1 MESNQN
7 FKIYTK
13 TGDDGTS
20 GLIGGTR
27 VEKYDERLE
36 AYGTIDELNSWIGLI
51 RTGQH
56 EKEVQATLEFIQN
69 KLFEIGSHLATDASQ
84 STLKNRFMC
93 SDADISVLEKEV
105 DRMQVLLPEL
115 KNFILPGG
123 SISAGYTHVART
135 VCRRSERRISSINKQ
150 EEIQKNV
157 LIFINRLSDY
167 LFVLARFINFKQG
180 NVESIWNTSKT

>member
-1 MESNQN
+1 MAADHK

-27 VEKYDERLE
+27 VEKFDDRLE

-51 RTGQH
+51 LTGDIDDSVR
-56 EKEVQATLEFIQN
+56 KTLEQVQN
-69 KLFEIGSHLATDASQ
+69 KLFEVGSHLATDS
-84 STLKNRFMC
+84 SKSLPKIESCTRK
-93 SDADISVLEKEV
+93 DIEILEKEI
-105 DRMQVLLPEL
+105 DRMQSQLPEL

-123 SISAGYTHVART
+123 SKSASYAHVART
-135 VCRRSERRISSINKQ
+135 VCRRSERRINYLN
-150 EEIQKNV
+150 QKNEVQTNV

-167 LFVLARFINFKQG
+167 LFVLARYINFKSG
-180 NVESIWNTSKT
+180 INETIWDRSKS

>member
-1 MESNQN
+1 MNSDQK

-27 VEKYDERLE
+27 VEKNDERLE

-51 RTGQH
+51 RTGNY
-56 EKEVQATLEFIQN
+56 ETEINSMLEFVQN
-69 KLFEIGSHLATDASQ
+69 KLFEIGSHLATDETKSD
-84 STLKNRFMC
+84 LKDRFVC
-93 SDADISVLEKEV
+93 TPSDIELLELEM
-105 DRMQVLLPEL
+105 DRMQNQLPEL

-123 SISAGYTHVART
+123 STFAGYSHVSRT
-135 VCRRSERRISSINKQ
+135 VCRRAERRISTISKKGY
-150 EEIQKNV
+150 IQKSI

-167 LFVLARFINFKQG
+167 LFVLARYINFKLT
-180 NVESIWNTSKT
+180 VSETIWNTSKS